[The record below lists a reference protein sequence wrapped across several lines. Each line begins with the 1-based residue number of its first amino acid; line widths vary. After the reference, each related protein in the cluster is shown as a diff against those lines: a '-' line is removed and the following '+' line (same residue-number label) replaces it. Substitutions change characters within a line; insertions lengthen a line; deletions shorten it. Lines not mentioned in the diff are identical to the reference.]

1 MVSGIM
7 VGILKEQ
14 QAHHIVLSDSTRM
27 ALADGL
33 IVERF
38 GSGTRVTITYN
49 RDSAGAMVVQ
59 SIQRGAAPN
68 DSFL

>member
-1 MVSGIM
+1 M
-7 VGILKEQ
+7 
-14 QAHHIVLSDSTRM
+14 SDRTRM

-38 GSGTRVTITYN
+38 GSGTHVTITYS
-49 RDSAGAMVVQ
+49 RDSAGAMVAQ

>member
-7 VGILKEQ
+7 VGVLKEQ
-14 QAHHIVLSDSTRM
+14 HTDHIVLSDSTHM

-33 IVERF
+33 TVERF
-38 GSGTRVTITYN
+38 GSGTRVTITYS
-49 RDSAGAMVVQ
+49 RDSAGEMVVQ